1 MTTDKRFLA
10 GLLICVLTL
19 GIGVEVLAVSV
30 SSGSESATSNSSTLL
45 VSSTEDS
52 SSTIPSSSSSSSH
65 SDVDVLS
72 RSSSSSTEPAS
83 LLSDVVVSSTTD
95 STPSSLTS
103 SLSEEQEEET
113 ETESANTSR
122 PIYRLYHPVM
132 GEHLYTPDE
141 NEKNILYQHGWGYE
155 GVGWYAPNKGKA
167 VYRLYNAGLQ
177 HHLYTTDTNEVA
189 VLTSLH
195 GWTKDNQGR
204 PMFYSGGPV
213 SIYRLYNPGLRGL
226 HHWTTDA
233 HEYRVLPQHGWHQE
247 GTQISAARFGSP
259 TPYTMYAA
267 DEAIGAQIRT
277 SGNYRLHPM
286 VRQQLISAIKSFRH
300 QGYNIG
306 FMMMDVHTKKA
317 IEYNADTHFYSASTV
332 KGPFIASLAAKKPWL
347 IQSERA
353 TMLSVLHYSS
363 NEGYRRLVNTYSFS
377 SLDEWAREAGVRTS
391 ITRDLYPYYSTRELF
406 KLWHRNY
413 TYFTDDWTGQQVGL
427 WFENPNY
434 SPIKAVLGNQYRVRS
449 KAGWIGEVG
458 YHSASDAGI
467 VYAPTGPYIVAIMT
481 DADAKLPMLNSTV
494 QALNS
499 LVGTIR
505 EIQKEMA
512 VDK

>member
-1 MTTDKRFLA
+1 MIERFCEYDNRQTFSSRATHLRA
-10 GLLICVLTL
+10 D
-19 GIGVEVLAVSV
+19 GVEVLAVSV

-72 RSSSSSTEPAS
+72 TSSSSSTEPAS
-83 LLSDVVVSSTTD
+83 LLSHVVVSSTTD

-113 ETESANTSR
+113 EMESANTSR
-122 PIYRLYHPVM
+122 PIYRLYHPVT

-141 NEKNILYQHGWGYE
+141 NEKNILY
-155 GVGWYAPNKGKA
+155 
-167 VYRLYNAGLQ
+167 
-177 HHLYTTDTNEVA
+177 
-189 VLTSLH
+189 
-195 GWTKDNQGR
+195 
-204 PMFYSGGPV
+204 
-213 SIYRLYNPGLRGL
+213 
-226 HHWTTDA
+226 
-233 HEYRVLPQHGWHQE
+233 QHGWHQE

-277 SGNYRLHPM
+277 SGNYRLHPR
-286 VRQQLISAIKSFRH
+286 VRQQLISAIKSLRH

-306 FMMMDVHTKKA
+306 FMMDVHTKKA

-427 WFENPNY
+427 WFENPNH

-481 DADAKLPMLNSTV
+481 DADAKLPMLHSTV